1 MAEDD
6 FFRPSKESARQN
18 ALNFL
23 RGRSSLVGEVAVAIG
38 PSWSL
43 DETES
48 LLEELRGEGL
58 VQRENT
64 PLVRYLGIQP

>member
-48 LLEELRGEGL
+48 LLEELGSTRFG
-58 VQRENT
+58 QSAPSST
-64 PLVRYLGIQP
+64 MQMAWA